1 MKSIYEMQDACLDKQ
16 KQIQENVRRQQLHIR
31 EKNKERM
38 RAHRFDHRNK
48 KKLCISLITNIV
60 ILFIVLIL
68 MLKTSGGWLYSLL
81 CIDLISILFNSYF
94 LLRIRARS

>member
-1 MKSIYEMQDACLDKQ
+1 MKSINEMQDACLDKQ

-38 RAHRFDHRNK
+38 RAHRYDHHNQ
-48 KKLCISLITNIV
+48 KKLYISLTTNIV

-68 MLKTSGGWLYSLL
+68 MLKPSGGWLYSLL
-81 CIDLISILFNSYF
+81 CIDLISILFNSF
-94 LLRIRARS
+94 FILRNRSKS